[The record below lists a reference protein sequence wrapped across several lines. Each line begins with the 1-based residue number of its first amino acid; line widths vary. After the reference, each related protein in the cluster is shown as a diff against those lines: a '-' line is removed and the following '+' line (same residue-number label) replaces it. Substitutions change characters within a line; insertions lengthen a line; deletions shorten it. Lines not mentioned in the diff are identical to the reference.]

1 MTGVCYH
8 AWGTEHILTSLLS
21 MGGYHSE
28 YLIIVFGCREWA
40 KVVGKALYFGDLH
53 QINSV
58 ALSAFAGQIIDG
70 NFFMRTSIRS
80 R

>member
-1 MTGVCYH
+1 MLPCLGYRAYPYIFIVK
-8 AWGTEHILTSLLS
+8 G
-21 MGGYHSE
+21 GGYHSE

>member
-1 MTGVCYH
+1 VLPCLGYRAYPYIFIVN
-8 AWGTEHILTSLLS
+8 G
-21 MGGYHSE
+21 GGYHSE